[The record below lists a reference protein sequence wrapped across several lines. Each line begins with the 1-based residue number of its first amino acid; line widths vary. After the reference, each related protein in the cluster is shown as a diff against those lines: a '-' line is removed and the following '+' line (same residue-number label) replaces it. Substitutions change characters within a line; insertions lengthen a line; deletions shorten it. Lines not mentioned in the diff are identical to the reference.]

1 MRGGPCIDA
10 LGEPFPGLASILPSS
25 RQRLEPQ
32 ENSGSFSHV
41 QEGRGTWFH

>member
-10 LGEPFPGLASILPSS
+10 LGEPFPGLAST